1 MTTQKT
7 NTLNFPEFGK
17 RRGWKDAFVVT
28 SLAIVL
34 GAFVAQIA
42 SSPRQAPTGPPV
54 AAAAFATPARG

>member
-1 MTTQKT
+1 MTPQKT
-7 NTLNFPEFGK
+7 SPLNFPEIGK

-42 SSPRQAPTGPPV
+42 SSPRQTPTAPPV

>member
-1 MTTQKT
+1 MTPQKT
-7 NTLNFPEFGK
+7 NTLNLPEIGK

-42 SSPRQAPTGPPV
+42 SAPRQASTAPPV
-54 AAAAFATPARG
+54 AAAPLATPARG

>member
-1 MTTQKT
+1 MTTQTTK
-7 NTLNFPEFGK
+7 TLNFPVNAKG
-17 RRGWKDAFVVT
+17 RGWKDAFVVT

-42 SSPRQAPTGPPV
+42 SSPRQTPAAPPV